1 VKDKFTNPKNATD
14 NLEAD
19 PILADNGTVVIPDIL
34 CNAGGVTVSYFEWVQ
49 DRIGYFWPE
58 KEVNTRLERFM
69 NRAFHGV
76 LEISLEHNVSPRIA
90 AFMVAIQRVVD
101 VLKLRGIYA

>member
-1 VKDKFTNPKNATD
+1 
-14 NLEAD
+14 
-19 PILADNGTVVIPDIL
+19 
-34 CNAGGVTVSYFEWVQ
+34 
-49 DRIGYFWPE
+49 
-58 KEVNTRLERFM
+58 M

-76 LEISLEHNVSPRIA
+76 LEVSLEHNVSPRIA

>member
-1 VKDKFTNPKNATD
+1 VVP
-14 NLEAD
+14 EAD
-19 PILADNGTVVIPDIL
+19 PILADNGSVVIPDIL

-58 KEVNTRLERFM
+58 SDVYERLERFM
-69 NRAFHGV
+69 TKAFHDV
-76 LEISLEHNVSPRIA
+76 LDVSIENKVSPRIA
-90 AFMVAIQRVVD
+90 AFMVAIQRVVE